1 MADPIQTSV
10 FSNPFVLYILMPF
23 LLVFVLIFAILEKT
37 EILGSGKRPANAI
50 IGMVIAFIFVG
61 VPGIVGVTLKFIPI
75 ISLILVILLCFLM
88 IFGFVGINVSENRG
102 LKIALGI
109 ILGLLFVGIILWA
122 TGVFQKISLSSTAI
136 QYIVLFV
143 IFAGAL
149 ALVVATGPTKHAGA
163 A

>member
-1 MADPIQTSV
+1 MADPIQSSV

-37 EILGSGKRPANAI
+37 NILGEGKRTVNVI

-88 IFGFVGINVSENRG
+88 VFGFAGINVSENKG

-109 ILGLLFVGIILWA
+109 ILGLIFLGIILWA
-122 TGVFQKISLSSTAI
+122 TGILEKIHLSSIAI
-136 QYIVLFV
+136 QYIVLFAV
-143 IFAGAL
+143 FAGAL
-149 ALVVATGPTKHAGA
+149 ALVVATGGKKPATTS
-163 A
+163 